1 VCGCPAPCAVAQRH
15 VRRPS
20 AVCGCPAPCAVA
32 QRHVRRPSAMCGGP
46 APCAAQSRPRYRRA
60 KSCRTALGRANKQTK
75 RPKQRTNKQ
84 TPTERSGCAGLSVTS
99 AYSGRPQVLE
109 YCGGGTLEAFAVD
122 SAEQRELARGY
133 APPALHCPPARP
145 TAASQPTRAQ
155 SATRAKA
162 HMKRARTRQPC
173 VRARGTHA

>member
-1 VCGCPAPCAVAQRH
+1 
-15 VRRPS
+15 
-20 AVCGCPAPCAVA
+20 
-32 QRHVRRPSAMCGGP
+32 MCGAVEAALPSREELPDGAGP
-46 APCAAQSRPRYRRA
+46 RKQANKTAQA
-60 KSCRTALGRANKQTK
+60 ANKQT
-75 RPKQRTNKQ
+75 NKPQ
-84 TPTERSGCAGLSVTS
+84 RSGAGLSVTS

-133 APPALHCPPARP
+133 APPPPARSPQPARP
-145 TAASQPTRAQ
+145 TDLPTATSQPTRAQ